1 MVFQDEFH
9 DLTDNFYSTR
19 REIVAID
26 EDEYEALAKQ
36 VGWQSY
42 DSQKQNFDVATD
54 LDNISWNSVG
64 SVLDV
69 GCGYGELVRYLRE
82 EKAFEGTYTGV
93 DILDRFIHRA
103 AQLYGEDNRNAF
115 ICGDILACSQLLS
128 SYDVVISMGTLSI
141 NYDYPSSPGERT
153 EWFTNHLIELIC
165 SLAKSSAVLY
175 FIDEDK
181 TPFME
186 RIIADNMAFY
196 NSEDIRN
203 RLIHRSKRNINQL
216 TMESYPNPNSCKTI
230 AKLYY
235 TL

>member
-1 MVFQDEFH
+1 MVFHDEFH
-9 DLTDNFYSTR
+9 HLTDNFYSTR
-19 REIVAID
+19 SKVVDSD
-26 EDEYEALAKQ
+26 EAEHESLAKQ

-42 DSQKQNFDVATD
+42 ESQKQNFEVATN
-54 LDNISWNSVG
+54 LNNIAWNSVH
-64 SVLDV
+64 SILDV

-93 DILDRFIHRA
+93 DILDRFIHGA
-103 AQLYGEDNRNAF
+103 TQTYGEDDRNTF
-115 ICGDILACSQLLS
+115 ICGDILSCSQLLS
-128 SYDVVISMGTLSI
+128 AYDIVISMGTLSI
-141 NYDYPSSPGERT
+141 NYDHPSSHGERT

-165 SLAKSSAVLY
+165 SLATSSVVLY

-196 NSEDIRN
+196 NSEDIRT
-203 RLIHRSKRNINQL
+203 RLIHRSKRRINQL
-216 TMESYPNPNSCKTI
+216 TIESYPNLDSCKTI

-235 TL
+235 AP